1 MNKLFYY
8 FIVFLY
14 FCIFNGIYMKNM
26 VAIVGRPNVG
36 KSTLFNRLIGERN
49 AIVED
54 TPGVT
59 RDRIYGTMEWNG
71 KIFSVIDTGG
81 FIPGSE
87 NQLERAIREQA
98 MLAIEEA
105 NVVVML
111 CDGRDGVTPFDQDI
125 ASILRLANKPVVLVI
140 NKCDNAKQQEYA
152 YEFHSLGIGE
162 PFPIS
167 ATNGLNT
174 GDFLDEITNN
184 LNSNEIIEEDNR
196 LKIAIVGRPNVGKS
210 SLSNALLGFERSIVT
225 PIAGTTRDSID
236 SIMKYYGEEIVLID
250 TAGLRVTEDII
261 EKEGM
266 ERTKKQIKEADVVV
280 YIFDLTQNYE
290 ISDIDFY
297 KTYITDSLKSDKKVI
312 ILFNKCDLFDNNLV
326 DAFDEEKLTLSK
338 GNLNFDKN
346 NLIKLSATNKDD
358 IEKLRDRF
366 VDLVSD
372 FSSTIEDNRI
382 VTNVRHRDSLKEA
395 RASLLKSIEA
405 ISLDESNEFVAVYF
419 RRALNALGEIT
430 GSVTTDDILNNIF
443 SNFCIGK

>member
-1 MNKLFYY
+1 
-8 FIVFLY
+8 
-14 FCIFNGIYMKNM
+14 M

-184 LNSNEIIEEDNR
+184 FDKNEIEEEDNR
-196 LKIAIVGRPNVGKS
+196 LKIAIVGRPNTGKS
-210 SLSNALLGFERSIVT
+210 SLSNALLGYERSIVT

-236 SIMKYYGEEIVLID
+236 TILKYYGEEIVLID
-250 TAGLRVTEDII
+250 TAGLRKRSNIKENIEMFSIMRTARAIERCDIAVILLDAERGLEEQDKKIINMVNEERKGMIVAINKWDLI
-261 EKEGM
+261 EKDTNTATKWTKKYKEEMRTFDYIPTIFISALTKQRITNVIKNAKEIQARRQTRIKTHLLNQTLKPILDKTPPPAVRGQDLRINYITQVGTEPPVFAFFCNNPKLLPDSYKRFM
-266 ERTKKQIKEADVVV
+266 ERT
-280 YIFDLTQNYE
+280 LRN
-290 ISDIDFY
+290 
-297 KTYITDSLKSDKKVI
+297 
-312 ILFNKCDLFDNNLV
+312 
-326 DAFDEEKLTLSK
+326 
-338 GNLNFDKN
+338 NFDFSGVPVSFIFKRKN
-346 NLIKLSATNKDD
+346 IPW
-358 IEKLRDRF
+358 E
-366 VDLVSD
+366 
-372 FSSTIEDNRI
+372 E
-382 VTNVRHRDSLKEA
+382 RDS
-395 RASLLKSIEA
+395 
-405 ISLDESNEFVAVYF
+405 
-419 RRALNALGEIT
+419 
-430 GSVTTDDILNNIF
+430 
-443 SNFCIGK
+443 